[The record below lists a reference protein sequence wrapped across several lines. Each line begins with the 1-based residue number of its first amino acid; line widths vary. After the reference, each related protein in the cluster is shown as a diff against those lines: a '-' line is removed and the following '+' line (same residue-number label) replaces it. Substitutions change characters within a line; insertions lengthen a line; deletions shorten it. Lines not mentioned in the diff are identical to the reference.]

1 MTASRS
7 ISDAASAEGS
17 TGAATRGEFALG
29 WKTLLAAFL
38 GTMCGASPL
47 PVNVLGFLFD
57 PLQAEFGWSKT
68 QISIGVTI
76 YGLTAA
82 LTAPLYGALCDRIG
96 VRRVGIASLLA
107 FAFIFAGFYLIPGD
121 LMVFYG
127 FWFMIG
133 LVAIGSTPV
142 SWSRAIGLWFVRHR
156 GLALGMMMLGTSAA
170 AILVPRIAV
179 WALEFGGWRMIF
191 PAVALLPL
199 LIAIPA
205 VLALFREPR
214 PDERPAQIN
223 TDADGTLAGMTLG
236 QAMRTRQFWLLWV
249 SILLISIAYGGAHT
263 HMPAIIADHG
273 MGIGQAAG
281 VMGIVGLGLLS
292 GRLIVGAALD
302 RFWGPAVGFPVLCL
316 PAIACYLLL
325 GTGSE
330 YATIATA
337 AFLLGFAAGAESD
350 LIAFLAARY
359 FGMAQFGRIYG
370 FLYMPFATM
379 TALSPVI
386 YGIVRDRTGSYDPML
401 TAAALMFVSGGA
413 LLLLMGGYDRLK
425 WSHNEN

>member
-7 ISDAASAEGS
+7 NEAAV
-17 TGAATRGEFALG
+17 AAGPVPTRSEFALG

-57 PLQAEFGWSKT
+57 PLNAEFGWSKT

-82 LTAPLYGALCDRIG
+82 LLAPFYGAMCDRYG
-96 VRRVGIASLLA
+96 VRRVGISSLIAFAVIFASFYLMPGQLA
-107 FAFIFAGFYLIPGD
+107 F
-121 LMVFYG
+121 FYG
-127 FWFMIG
+127 IWFLIG

-142 SWSRAIGLWFVRHR
+142 SWSRAIGLWFVRNR
-156 GLALGMMMLGTSAA
+156 GLALGIMMLGTSAA
-170 AILVPRIAV
+170 AIVVPRIAV
-179 WALEFGGWRMIF
+179 AAIEFGGWRMIF
-191 PAVALLPL
+191 PAVALLPI
-199 LIAIPA
+199 LIAVPA

-214 PDERPAQIN
+214 ADEMPPQISAG
-223 TDADGTLAGMTLG
+223 ADGSVAGMTLG
-236 QAMRTRQFWLLWV
+236 KAMRTRQFWLLWV
-249 SILLISIAYGGAHT
+249 SILLISLAYGGAHT
-263 HMPAIIADHG
+263 HMPAIIKDHG
-273 MGIGQAAG
+273 LGIGDAAG
-281 VMGIVGLGLLS
+281 IMGIVGLGLLS
-292 GRLIVGAALD
+292 GRLIVGALLD
-302 RFWGPAVGFPVLCL
+302 RFWGPGVGFPVLCL
-316 PAIACYLLL
+316 PALACYLLL
-325 GTGSE
+325 GTGSDFGM
-330 YATIATA
+330 IALA

-379 TALSPVI
+379 TALSPVL
-386 YGIVRDRTGSYDPML
+386 YGIVRDTAGSYDPML
-401 TAAALMFVSGGA
+401 AGAALMFVTGGA

-425 WSHNEN
+425 WSHNED